1 MRRKSNR
8 VKPLYQSDPLEG
20 ADLLNLHRSSSSRG
34 PSTKNAPIK
43 LFRIKQLP
51 KDEKVSDEEMVL
63 GEKEQLQDDLDGVR
77 ELNMGKSLSSRGKFR
92 RLRRCSE

>member
-8 VKPLYQSDPLEG
+8 VKPLHQSDPLEG

-51 KDEKVSDEEMVL
+51 KEQKVSDEEMVL

-77 ELNMGKSLSSRGKFR
+77 ELFR
-92 RLRRCSE
+92 RSSIWESL